1 MVGAANL
8 EVEMWRVAWT
18 AAGADDG
25 DRLPLADHVPDRYAN
40 QIDVAVL

>member
-8 EVEMWRVAWT
+8 EVEVWLVAWT

-25 DRLPLADHVPDRYAN
+25 DWLPLANHVPNRYAN